1 MTIQASTLFEE
12 FRRSGLLLE
21 MTGED
26 APIERIAAVEHCSP
40 GSLVF
45 VEREAFV
52 KPALDGGATTVITKP
67 ELADAFEDTP
77 GVTVLTS
84 ADPKLARALVT
95 QRFFD
100 RELLTAGTPYIDPTA
115 VIAESARI
123 GGNAYVGPGARIG
136 EETVILAG
144 AVIEERAVIGDRT
157 VIHPGVVIGYEC
169 EIGNDVIIR
178 AGTIIG
184 SEGFGFAQ
192 DETRRS
198 HRIPHLGRVVIEE
211 HVVVGAN
218 CCIDR
223 GTHGATRVGA
233 GTIIDNLCHIAHNV
247 EIGENCILTAMLCVA
262 GSTKIGK
269 RVITSG
275 QTGILDHVTITDD
288 VTLLQ
293 RAGVAHDIKKPG
305 VYAGA
310 PLMPLQENIRSQAM
324 IRRLASMRDTIK
336 QLEERVAALES
347 EAP

>member
-12 FRRSGLLLE
+12 FRQSGLLQE

-26 APIERIAAVEHCSP
+26 VLIEGVSAVEDCRP
-40 GSLVF
+40 GTLVF
-45 VEREAFV
+45 VEREEFV
-52 KPALDGGATTVITKP
+52 KPALEGGAAAVITSP
-67 ELADAFEDTP
+67 ELAAAFKDAS
-77 GVTVLTS
+77 GIALLIS

-100 RELLTAGTPYIDPTA
+100 REFQTAGTPYIDPTA
-115 VIAESARI
+115 VVAASARV

-136 EETVILAG
+136 ENTVVLAN

-178 AGTIIG
+178 AGTKIG
-184 SEGFGFAQ
+184 PEGFGFAQ
-192 DETRRS
+192 DDTHRS
-198 HRIPHLGRVVIEE
+198 HRIPHMGRVVIEE
-211 HVVVGAN
+211 HVVIGAN

-223 GTHGATRVGA
+223 GTHGATRVGS

-288 VTLLQ
+288 VMLLQ

-310 PLMPLQENIRSQAM
+310 PLMLLKDNIKSQAM

-336 QLEERVAALES
+336 QLEERIAALEPDQS
-347 EAP
+347 